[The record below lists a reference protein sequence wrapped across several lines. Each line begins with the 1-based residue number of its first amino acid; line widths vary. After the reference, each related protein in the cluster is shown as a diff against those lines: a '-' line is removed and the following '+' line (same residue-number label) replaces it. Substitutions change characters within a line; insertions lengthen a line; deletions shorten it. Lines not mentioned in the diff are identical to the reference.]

1 MWVEILIFA
10 SGAAAGGAALRFPA
24 EHRADRQQADHEAE
38 THALQSKLT
47 AVERQRDSALDA
59 LHTLATAVETGDG
72 IDTALDRA
80 HWTLAGGDYTGRLR
94 AAQEALVQAED
105 DIDALAAHL
114 HEYGCDD
121 FDEHAARAIA
131 IVRAEAEQI
140 EPSPDA
146 LDRIYARIKD
156 HTC

>member
-10 SGAAAGGAALRFPA
+10 SGAAAGGAALYLPA
-24 EHRADRQQADHEAE
+24 EHRSTRQQADHEAE

-105 DIDALAAHL
+105 DIDALAAICA
-114 HEYGCDD
+114 GDSDD
-121 FDEHAARAIA
+121 FEAQTDRAIA
-131 IVRAEAEQI
+131 IVRAEADQVQ
-140 EPSPDA
+140 PSPDA
-146 LDRIYARIKD
+146 LDRIHARIKD